1 MNPARSIVHAV
12 MSRIVAGSI
21 EVEERYPGGERLWFG
36 PDSAQL
42 RARVVV
48 NDPALYAK
56 LVRSKSIAFGE
67 SYAQRGW
74 ETDDL
79 PELLRIVAR
88 DIGRADP
95 IRARFG
101 PLLLPFQ
108 RLGSL
113 RMLNT
118 RSGARSN
125 ISRHYDLGN
134 EMFEL
139 FLDHETM
146 MYSSANFESP
156 EQTLEE
162 AQRNRLERICDSLE
176 LRGDDH
182 LLEIGTGWGGLAVH
196 AASRRGCR
204 VTTTTISRE
213 QQEYA
218 EARVRAAGL
227 EDLVTVRGS
236 DYRDLEGAFD
246 KLVSIEMIEAVGWEW
261 FDTYFRHCSE
271 LLAPNGLFFLQAIV
285 IADSAYEIEK
295 RTRSFAN
302 QVIFPGGCLPSVE
315 SIQRS
320 IAAET
325 DLRTI
330 ALEDISPSYVL
341 TLQAWRQRF
350 EAASE
355 RLEELGYDERFRR
368 TWSFYL
374 AFSESGFAETRIRDV
389 QMLFAKPGWSGQPR
403 NAHAAAIDA
412 GSLAARDSESRGD
425 PLSPSRGS

>member
-1 MNPARSIVHAV
+1 MGALNGSWRSIAHAL
-12 MSRIVAGSI
+12 MRRIEAGSI
-21 EVEERYPGGERLWFG
+21 EVEERFPGGRDATFG
-36 PDSAQL
+36 PASSPL

-48 NDPALYAK
+48 NDPDVYRK
-56 LVRSKSIAFGE
+56 LIRSKSIAFGE
-67 SYAQRGW
+67 SYADRGW

-95 IRARFG
+95 IRRRFA

-108 RLGSL
+108 RFGTLK
-113 RMLNT
+113 MLNT

-146 MYSSANFESP
+146 MYSSALYESP
-156 EQTLEE
+156 DEPLEQ
-162 AQRNRLERICDSLE
+162 AQHNRLERICESLE

-182 LLEIGTGWGGLAVH
+182 LLEVGTGWGGLAVH
-196 AASRRGCR
+196 AASSRGCR

-213 QQEYA
+213 QQDYA

-227 EDLVTVRGS
+227 ENLVTVLGS
-236 DYRDLEGAFD
+236 DYRDLTGTYD

-285 IADSAYEIEK
+285 IEDSAYEVEK
-295 RTRSFAN
+295 RTKSFAN
-302 QVIFPGGCLPSVE
+302 QVIFPGGCLPSVG
-315 SIQRS
+315 SIQRCIS
-320 IAAET
+320 TQT
-325 DLRTI
+325 DMRTV
-330 ALEDISPSYVL
+330 ALDDISPSYVL
-341 TLQAWRQRF
+341 TLQAWRERF
-350 EAASE
+350 EAATE

-374 AFSESGFAETRIRDV
+374 AFSEAGFAETRIRDV
-389 QMLFAKPGWSGQPR
+389 HMLFAKPNWDGVPR
-403 NAHAAAIDA
+403 AADAAIVPTGARALDA
-412 GSLAARDSESRGD
+412 PMSA
-425 PLSPSRGS
+425 